1 MMNLEELKNVDIRTV
16 NPDTLVDINKINVNT
31 KLSGEKRVEEFLR
44 QIENP
49 YCFKCG
55 NMIVKSTFSS
65 DDVTLTER
73 FENYLRML

>member
-1 MMNLEELKNVDIRTV
+1 MMNLEVLKNVDIRTV

-31 KLSGEKRVEEFLR
+31 KLSGEKRVEEFLK

-55 NMIVKSTFSS
+55 NIIVKSTFSS
-65 DDVTLTER
+65 DGISITER